1 MPKYVSAL
9 ISVGDMARSRA
20 FYEGLLGQKVKF
32 DFGPNVAFEA
42 PFAIHERT
50 HFESLLDDQLEGRPR
65 PEGSTEPEAAA
76 PRSVERSGVNRL
88 DVSDAWGE
96 LYFEEDDLEA
106 VERKLKEAG
115 VAFVH
120 PIREQPWGQR
130 VFRCLDPDGH
140 VVELGETMEAT
151 VRRLADGGMTV
162 AAVAART
169 GMPIDFIEN
178 ALGTGKIS

>member
-1 MPKYVSAL
+1 MAKYVSAL
-9 ISVGDMARSRA
+9 IAVSDMARSRA

-50 HFESLLDDQLEGRPR
+50 HFESLLDDQREGRTR
-65 PEGSTEPEAAA
+65 PEGSTGPEAAA
-76 PRSVERSGVNRL
+76 RPVP
-88 DVSDAWGE
+88 WGE

-120 PIREQPWGQR
+120 PISEQPWGQR
-130 VFRCLDPDGH
+130 VFRCQDPDGH

-151 VRRLADGGMTV
+151 VRRLAVGGMTV

-178 ALGTGKIS
+178 AIGAGKIS

>member
-9 ISVGDMARSRA
+9 IAVSNMARSRA

-50 HFESLLDDQLEGRPR
+50 HFESLLGDQREGRPR
-65 PEGSTEPEAAA
+65 PSGAAD
-76 PRSVERSGVNRL
+76 P
-88 DVSDAWGE
+88 DAAGHVHWGE

-106 VERKLKEAG
+106 VERRLKEAG
-115 VAFVH
+115 AAFVH

-130 VFRCLDPDGH
+130 VFRCQDPDGH

-169 GMPIDFIEN
+169 GMPIDFIES
-178 ALGTGKIS
+178 AIGTGKIS